1 MPGSWKQIKKAQLQL
16 LLAELCELKE
26 AGSLEDVE
34 EVAQFHGSRDD
45 DLSLERWALQARE
58 VF

>member
-16 LLAELCELKE
+16 LLAELCALKE

-34 EVAQFHGSRDD
+34 EVAQFQGSRDD
-45 DLSLERWALQARE
+45 DLSPGTMGIAST
-58 VF
+58 